1 MLFPSLHHRKEGN
14 TLDSNPFIERPP
26 VAGSELEPQRELN
39 LAAVSGTSRSGNDT
53 GRGTDVSAREDNEI
67 GCIKV
72 RVIHDV
78 EDLRPELQADAL
90 VKWDVLEYGE
100 VQAMKAR
107 SGNLCWPT
115 AQCRNPTIDKRGSN
129 RCLCTLRWL
138 SEGGGV
144 SKPAKLS
151 LCVCV
156 QAQIQGLTRH
166 KEIIAASRGCGAV
179 GATKGDWL
187 ASLKSGDP
195 LNAPTADKLVRSA
208 RSARHEFL
216 AFAERELIAT
226 AQVEDVADIERSQ
239 AAIVLNPDTR
249 NVGSPIASEA
259 SAVQQIAGVR

>member
-1 MLFPSLHHRKEGN
+1 MKTKGAPSRW
-14 TLDSNPFIERPP
+14 ERPLRGVAWGLVVKLQSKLNLP
-26 VAGSELEPQRELN
+26 RVIGSVAGGAN
-39 LAAVSGTSRSGNDT
+39 FT
-53 GRGTDVSAREDNEI
+53 EI
-67 GCIKV
+67 GIAEIGGSGDGDNTIAAETGSVKV
-72 RVIHDV
+72 GMVRDV
-78 EDLRPELQADAL
+78 EDLRPKLQSHAL
-90 VKWDVLEYGE
+90 LKRDVLEDGE
-100 VQAMKAR
+100 VQPMEAG
-107 SGNLCWPT
+107 SGNLGRTT
-115 AQCRNPTIDKRGSN
+115 AQRRNPTIDKRGSN

-138 SEGGGV
+138 SESAGV

-187 ASLKSGDP
+187 ASLKRGDP

-249 NVGSPIASEA
+249 L
-259 SAVQQIAGVR
+259 